1 MAEIEF
7 HHVGKTFEDGTV
19 AVRDFSLRITEGEL
33 LVLVGPS
40 GCGKSTLLRV
50 VAGLEEISTGEIRIG
65 GRMVN
70 DQPPQQRNV
79 AMVFQ
84 NYALYPH
91 MTVRK
96 NLAFPLKMLNRSRA
110 EIERRVR
117 ATAELLGIDDLLERR
132 PRQISGG
139 QRQRVA
145 MGRALVREPAVFLMD
160 EPLSNLDA
168 KLRVQMRGEITALQ
182 RRLGTTTIFV
192 THDQVEAMTLG
203 DRLAVLNRG
212 QLQQVG
218 TPEEIYQRPANV
230 FVATFIGSPAM
241 NLFWSTLEADAHGR
255 TAVRFGEQLLPLES
269 SASGT
274 VWEKWRGQRVICGL
288 RPEAFCV
295 ADRMPAARQIT
306 ARIERVELMGHEEI
320 VHFLTDVP
328 LLAAERI
335 GQVPVGI
342 SASASVEGTPPV
354 KTAHFVA
361 RLAPETTI
369 SAGRSVTLGI
379 DTRRV
384 HLFDSS
390 GNAIEVG
397 ANPN

>member
-7 HHVGKTFEDGTV
+7 HQVGKMFDGGTM
-19 AVRDFSLRITEGEL
+19 AVRDFNLRTTDGEL

-40 GCGKSTLLRV
+40 GCGKSTLLRM
-50 VAGLEEISTGEIRIG
+50 VAGLEEISAGEIRIG
-65 GRMVN
+65 GQVVN
-70 DQPPQQRNV
+70 NQPPQRRNV

-96 NLAFPLKMLNRSRA
+96 NLAFPLKTLNVPRA

-117 ATAELLGIDDLLERR
+117 ATAELLGIQDLLDRR
-132 PRQISGG
+132 PRQLSGG

-192 THDQVEAMTLG
+192 THDQVEAMTMG
-203 DRLAVLNRG
+203 DRLAVLNHG

-218 TPEEIYQRPANV
+218 APEQIYDHPANI

-241 NLFWSTLEADAHGR
+241 NLFWSTLEANGGGQ
-255 TAVRFGEQLLPLES
+255 TTVRFGEKLLPLAVPQS
-269 SASGT
+269 QGNLK
-274 VWEKWRGQRVICGL
+274 KWHGQQVICGL
-288 RPEAFCV
+288 RPEAFCP
-295 ADRMPAARQIT
+295 ADRVPATQQIV
-306 ARIERVELMGHEEI
+306 AQIERVELMGHEEI
-320 VHFLTDVP
+320 VHFRTNVP
-328 LLAAERI
+328 SLVAEEI
-335 GQVPVGI
+335 EQLSPESLP
-342 SASASVEGTPPV
+342 SALRGESPSA
-354 KTAHFVA
+354 KTAVFAA
-361 RLAPETTI
+361 RMAPSATI
-369 SAGRSVTLGI
+369 GEGQSVTLGI

-384 HLFDSS
+384 HLFDPA
-390 GNAIEVG
+390 GNAIG
-397 ANPN
+397 IGPKPH